1 MDFTFSKENSLSAQ
15 IDTLPGIAAVEDTAS
30 CRCLI
35 SSQIILAQLFCPDRN
50 HMAVT
55 TPTDRVFRHIA
66 LRDKAACH
74 TVKIAALNCYM
85 QTKAI
90 QLTYKFLIRL
100 QLAKLFFCF

>member
-1 MDFTFSKENSLSAQ
+1 MNFTFGNENGLSAQ

-30 CRCLI
+30 CRSLI

-55 TPTDRVFRHIA
+55 APTDRVFRHIA
-66 LRDKAACH
+66 LRDKTACYA
-74 TVKIAALNCYM
+74 VKIAALNCYM
-85 QTKAI
+85 QTKPI

-100 QLAKLFFCF
+100 QLTELFFCL